1 MSLIYVKMLYLFYF
15 TNQSCMLKPMTIEQ
29 VMSNEDSE
37 NETDDYALDLNERL
51 VIFIYFLAFS

>member
-1 MSLIYVKMLYLFYF
+1 
-15 TNQSCMLKPMTIEQ
+15 MLKPMTFEQ